1 MVIAK
6 FTNELAD
13 IKMIRL
19 WDILTLW
26 KLFIVL
32 NCCVIHF
39 CESKRR
45 FCRDFKTDFSAS
57 GFEEKVLDAYSDEC
71 PLSTSAFR
79 IFNVLTG
86 NETDISSKFTFV
98 WFKHI
103 LFKLVNTYIAIYT

>member
-6 FTNELAD
+6 FTYELAD

-32 NCCVIHF
+32 NCFVFHF
-39 CESKRR
+39 CESKTR
-45 FCRDFKTDFSAS
+45 FCRDFKTDFSAN

-79 IFNVLTG
+79 IYNVLSG
-86 NETDISSKFTFV
+86 NETDISSKFSFV
-98 WFKHI
+98 WFNNI
-103 LFKLVNTYIAIYT
+103 LFKLVITNIDIYA